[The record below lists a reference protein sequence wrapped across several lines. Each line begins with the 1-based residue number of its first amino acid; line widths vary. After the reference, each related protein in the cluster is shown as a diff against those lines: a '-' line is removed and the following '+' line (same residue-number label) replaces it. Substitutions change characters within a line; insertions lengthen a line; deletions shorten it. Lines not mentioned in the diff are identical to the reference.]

1 MCSKKGSQTFLFSPK
16 ATGGIQLSS
25 DQQNF
30 EEVNTL
36 SVENEDVHSMYEQFV
51 QSLKKVPLPF
61 ILSQL
66 RKIEFSYA
74 GILCCTAICYLKK
87 TLECFAFKRSGSKD

>member
-1 MCSKKGSQTFLFSPK
+1 MMSAIMPMLAASASVPMPNYAKRQPVK

-25 DQQNF
+25 DPQNF

-51 QSLKKVPLPF
+51 QSIKKVPLPF
-61 ILSQL
+61 IGAEN
-66 RKIEFSYA
+66 RI
-74 GILCCTAICYLKK
+74 GILCSQPATQN
-87 TLECFAFKRSGSKD
+87 

>member
-1 MCSKKGSQTFLFSPK
+1 MPDCLASGHSGTGMKRSAYAGTSPVPNYAKRQPVK

-25 DQQNF
+25 DPQNF

-61 ILSQL
+61 IEAEN
-66 RKIEFSYA
+66 RI
-74 GILCCTAICYLKK
+74 GILCSQPAT
-87 TLECFAFKRSGSKD
+87 